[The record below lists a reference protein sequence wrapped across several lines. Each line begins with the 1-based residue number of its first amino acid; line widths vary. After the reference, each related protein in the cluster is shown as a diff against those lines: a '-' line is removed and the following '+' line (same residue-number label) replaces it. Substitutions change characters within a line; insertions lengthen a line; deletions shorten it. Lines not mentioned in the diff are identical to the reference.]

1 MCNSNCGNN
10 EEEIMYY
17 QEARVGRVAP
27 AFEMSA
33 ILADGSTGSV
43 SLAENIASGKWT
55 VLYFYPLDFTFVCP
69 TEIKALSAQHAKFE
83 ELNTNVVAVS
93 TDSTF
98 SHAAWRNHPS
108 LGAINHPM
116 AADTNHVVAEAY
128 GVLIPEEG
136 IALRGLFIIDPKGI
150 LVHSTINS
158 NDVGRNVDEVFRTL
172 EAFQAVSEGK
182 VVPCGWH
189 PGDSLLSTK

>member
-1 MCNSNCGNN
+1 MCNSNCGNHT
-10 EEEIMYY
+10 EEVLYV
-17 QEARVGRVAP
+17 QEARVGRMAP
-27 AFEMSA
+27 DFELAA
-33 ILADGSTGSV
+33 IMADGSTGTV
-43 SLAENIASGKWT
+43 SLAKNIEAGKWT

-69 TEIKALSAQHAKFE
+69 TEIKALSAQQEKFVA
-83 ELNTNVVAVS
+83 LNTEVIAVS

-108 LGAINHPM
+108 LGKINHPM
-116 AADTNHVVAEAY
+116 AADTSHVVSEAY

-189 PGDSLLSTK
+189 PGDALLSTK

>member
-1 MCNSNCGNN
+1 MCNSNCGNHT
-10 EEEIMYY
+10 EEVLYV
-17 QEARVGRVAP
+17 QEARVGRMAP
-27 AFEMSA
+27 DFELAA
-33 ILADGSTGSV
+33 IMADGSTGTV
-43 SLAENIASGKWT
+43 SLAENIEAGKWT

-69 TEIKALSAQHAKFE
+69 TEIKALSAQQEKFVA
-83 ELNTNVVAVS
+83 LNTEVIAVS

-108 LGAINHPM
+108 LGKINHPM
-116 AADTNHVVAEAY
+116 AADTSHVVSEAY

-189 PGDSLLSTK
+189 PGEALLTIK